1 MTRNDAYTLMTQWTE
16 NDNLRRHML
25 AVEAAMVEYA
35 RKYKEDE
42 ELWAVVGLLH
52 DMDYEKHPTA
62 EEHPYV
68 AVKYLQEQGVSEE
81 ITHAI
86 LAHASYTGVTPVNL
100 MEKVLLAV
108 DELCGFVTACV
119 YVRPSRSIHDL
130 TPKSVKK
137 KMKSIGFSRA
147 VNREDITKGAEL
159 LGVSLDEHIQTVI
172 DGMRRVADDLDLAG
186 TLEHN

>member
-1 MTRNDAYTLMTQWTE
+1 MTRDEAYAMMTEWTKSE
-16 NDNLRRHML
+16 NLQRHML
-25 AVEAAMVEYA
+25 AVESAMVEYA
-35 RKYKEDE
+35 RKYNEDE

-68 AVKYLQEQGVSEE
+68 AVKYLQEIGVSEE

-86 LAHASYTGVTPVNL
+86 LAHAPYTGVEPINL

-108 DELCGFVTACV
+108 DELCGFITACV
-119 YVRPSRSIHDL
+119 YVRPSRSILDL
-130 TPKSVKK
+130 KPKSVKK

-147 VNREDITKGAEL
+147 VNREDITNGAAL
-159 LGVSLDEHIQTVI
+159 LGVTLDEHIQTVI
-172 DGMRRVADDLDLAG
+172 DGMSRVAHEIGLQGEL
-186 TLEHN
+186 

>member
-1 MTRNDAYTLMTQWTE
+1 MTRNEAYTLMTQWTE
-16 NDNLRRHML
+16 SENLRRHML

-35 RKYKEDE
+35 RKYNENE

-68 AVKYLQEQGVSEE
+68 AVNFLEEQGVAEE

-86 LAHASYTGVTPVNL
+86 LAHASYTGVKPVNL

-108 DELCGFVTACV
+108 DELCGFITACV

-130 TPKSVKK
+130 KPKSVKK
-137 KMKSIGFSRA
+137 KMKSAGFSRA
-147 VNREDITKGAEL
+147 VNRKDITNGAEL

-172 DGMRRVADDLDLAG
+172 DGMQRVADDLG
-186 TLEHN
+186 LEGSLGGN